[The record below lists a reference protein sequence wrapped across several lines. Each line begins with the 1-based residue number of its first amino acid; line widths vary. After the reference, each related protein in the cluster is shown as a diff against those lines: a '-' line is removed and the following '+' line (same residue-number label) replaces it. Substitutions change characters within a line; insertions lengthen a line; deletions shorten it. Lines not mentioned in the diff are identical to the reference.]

1 MKRLKTMAVLV
12 AALSLLTSCLKDN
25 NDETVYYD
33 DTAITVFTLGTLN
46 RTLHTTNAAGN
57 DSTYKG
63 TVAGSGYSMLIDQA
77 QGTISN
83 EKLLPTGTDIS
94 KVITSVTTKNG
105 GTVVVN
111 LRTHDGLKDSLV
123 VHSNTDS
130 LDFTKPLE
138 FRVYNMSGTAYRKY
152 TVTLNV
158 KASGDDSIRWEQ
170 TSPTAEELARLM
182 SLKPVVDVTPEADG
196 LDASADLLP
205 TEDLNVAS
213 VALRTDATARR
224 FVLVGNRSVE
234 TYPDDATAMV
244 WSRIVESGEDS
255 ETYKWMFHTQEGI
268 TSANLLPRMSG
279 LQVVSF
285 DECLL
290 AIGGKALGKATA
302 EPYSC
307 FYESL
312 DNGLTWQQSKRYTL
326 PTGFSCTDKCT
337 MVTDDANLYLIVDEG
352 KQVWVTK

>member
-1 MKRLKTMAVLV
+1 M
-12 AALSLLTSCLKDN
+12 
-25 NDETVYYD
+25 
-33 DTAITVFTLGTLN
+33 
-46 RTLHTTNAAGN
+46 
-57 DSTYKG
+57 
-63 TVAGSGYSMLIDQA
+63 
-77 QGTISN
+77 
-83 EKLLPTGTDIS
+83 P
-94 KVITSVTTKNG
+94 
-105 GTVVVN
+105 
-111 LRTHDGLKDSLV
+111 
-123 VHSNTDS
+123 
-130 LDFTKPLE
+130 
-138 FRVYNMSGTAYRKY
+138 
-152 TVTLNV
+152 
-158 KASGDDSIRWEQ
+158 
-170 TSPTAEELARLM
+170 
-182 SLKPVVDVTPEADG
+182 
-196 LDASADLLP
+196 
-205 TEDLNVAS
+205 
-213 VALRTDATARR
+213 ARR
-224 FVLVGNRSVE
+224 LVLVGNRSVE

-285 DECLL
+285 DERLL